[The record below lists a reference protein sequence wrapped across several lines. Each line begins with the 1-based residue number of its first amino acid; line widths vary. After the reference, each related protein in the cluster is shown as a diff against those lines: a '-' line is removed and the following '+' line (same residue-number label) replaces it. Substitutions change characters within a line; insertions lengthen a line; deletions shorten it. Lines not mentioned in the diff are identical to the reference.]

1 MEQKFVMDK
10 VSSKSILTLEEID
23 MVNQHFNDKR
33 TEIFSSKCRLSK
45 IVRVQRCKVDK
56 STVWIYYGLDDHC
69 VDFQTSNDGEL
80 TSVLLFGSET
90 FSGSSEKTINI
101 LHACSVLRTKQTKIN
116 SIFGKKNLRSMVRTF
131 SVYSCTRSI
140 HFTLT
145 YERASYF

>member
-56 STVWIYYGLDDHC
+56 STV
-69 VDFQTSNDGEL
+69 
-80 TSVLLFGSET
+80 
-90 FSGSSEKTINI
+90 
-101 LHACSVLRTKQTKIN
+101 
-116 SIFGKKNLRSMVRTF
+116 LRSR
-131 SVYSCTRSI
+131 
-140 HFTLT
+140 
-145 YERASYF
+145 